1 MMCEGSQSIGNGKLT
16 MADKSHWKLYLDS
29 EIVSL
34 YEAAAKQFGK
44 RSGNEIAVEVLD
56 KYLDFW
62 IEGEIAKAQV
72 FEQQREQL
80 GVSGA
85 YSRGRGEE
93 AQKAQADALSREK
106 KKKNR

>member
-1 MMCEGSQSIGNGKLT
+1 

-29 EIVSL
+29 EIVGL

-62 IEGEIAKAQV
+62 IESEVAKAQV

-80 GVSGA
+80 RVSGA

-93 AQKAQADALSREK
+93 ARKAQADALSREK

>member
-1 MMCEGSQSIGNGKLT
+1 

-29 EIVSL
+29 EIVGL

-62 IEGEIAKAQV
+62 IEGEMAKAQV

-85 YSRGRGEE
+85 YSRGRGVE